1 MAFQHGRSS
10 DFALDNSGGTP
21 VDLSAYTDDVSFD
34 RDVATAETT
43 TFQTA
48 SGARTFI
55 TGLQDA
61 SFTAS
66 GKFDVVV
73 DAQMESLLQAG
84 PRTFTIIYGAATVGA
99 QNPSLSGECILTSY
113 SISDSADDVITWSAS
128 FQVTGAVTR
137 AVS

>member
-1 MAFQHGRSS
+1 MAFQHGKQT
-10 DFALDNSGGTP
+10 DFVLDNSGGTP
-21 VDLSAYTDDVSFD
+21 VDLSAYTDDFSFD
-34 RDVATAETT
+34 RDVDTAEVT

-48 SGARTFI
+48 SGARTYI
-55 TGLQDA
+55 TGLQGA
-61 SFTAS
+61 SFTVS

-84 PRTFTIIYGAATVGA
+84 PRTFTTILGATSVGA
-99 QNPSLSGECILTSY
+99 QNPSYSGECILTSY
-113 SISDSADDVITWSAS
+113 SISDSFDDVITWTAS